1 MSAITGQVSWVYC
14 NKLTDAVAFYR
25 DMLGLPVS
33 RDAGSAMIFATA
45 TGAFLGL
52 CETFEGRTVSP
63 AGSMITLLVEDKAE
77 VDRWYDRLAERGV
90 PTQGAPKLMQRFG
103 IYSFLNPSI
112 TLLDSLL
119 RILYTSNFDVW
130 SF

>member
-45 TGAFLGL
+45 TGAFIGL
-52 CETFEGRTVSP
+52 CETFEGRAVSP

-77 VDRWYDRLAERGV
+77 VDRWYERLMAGGV
-90 PTQGAPKLMQRFG
+90 PTQGAPQMIKRFG
-103 IYSFLNPSI
+103 IYSFFCRDPNGYMIEVQTFL
-112 TLLDSLL
+112 
-119 RILYTSNFDVW
+119 
-130 SF
+130 